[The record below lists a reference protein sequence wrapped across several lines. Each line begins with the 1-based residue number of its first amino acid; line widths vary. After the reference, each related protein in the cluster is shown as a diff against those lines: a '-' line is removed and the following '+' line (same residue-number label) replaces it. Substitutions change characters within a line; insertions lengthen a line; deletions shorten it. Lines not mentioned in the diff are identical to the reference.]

1 CTNAPARWSRTVRT
15 WSHSWRP
22 TWWLRLSR
30 AASAKPVL
38 VLTAVRRV
46 GCTPRGGRHSSPRT
60 GSTCRS
66 AFSFPSISISHRHW
80 ASSSHSR
87 RWARLL
93 LRHRNRWR
101 TAMNDFELPEVFDP
115 SQYEGTA
122 DFVPIR
128 PSWQSAQI
136 VEVSR
141 KEAQNN
147 SSSTYILAVFEII
160 EGEHK
165 GRKIFQ
171 NITLTN
177 QNQQAVEIGQR
188 LLTDICNALKIGP
201 LKNLEVLL
209 YKPMKVRVGI
219 KRDKDGVYPDRN
231 QITQVRAYDFV
242 PKRGGGSASVTAPAA
257 PSAGLSS
264 PSPSSSTSSAVMP
277 GGSAP
282 WRQQQ

>member
-1 CTNAPARWSRTVRT
+1 MS
-15 WSHSWRP
+15 
-22 TWWLRLSR
+22 
-30 AASAKPVL
+30 
-38 VLTAVRRV
+38 
-46 GCTPRGGRHSSPRT
+46 
-60 GSTCRS
+60 
-66 AFSFPSISISHRHW
+66 
-80 ASSSHSR
+80 
-87 RWARLL
+87 
-93 LRHRNRWR
+93 
-101 TAMNDFELPEVFDP
+101 NDFELPEVFDP

-188 LLTDICNALKIGP
+188 LLTDICNALKIGS
-201 LKNLEVLL
+201 LKNLEVLQ

-231 QITQVRAYDFV
+231 QISQVRPYDFV
-242 PKRGGGSASVTAPAA
+242 PKQRGGGSTSVTAPLPQPASSGSA
-257 PSAGLSS
+257 TTSPPSAPATL
-264 PSPSSSTSSAVMP
+264 